1 MESDHKTVAC
11 KLYTYAFCIPVV
23 QLCVLL
29 AGFSEA
35 ETSVSGASNELG
47 DWLIDWLSTRKIN
60 KLGEWLSTRFFSVGY
75 LSNGGRER
83 KRDLTQR

>member
-35 ETSVSGASNELG
+35 ETSVSGASKELG
-47 DWLIDWLSTRKIN
+47 D
-60 KLGEWLSTRFFSVGY
+60 
-75 LSNGGRER
+75 
-83 KRDLTQR
+83 